1 MGQTVYAVW
10 RAGLRKELLP
20 PSEHIPTG
28 VGGVDGHPQCGLY
41 RVREGGG
48 YQDGKRVAK
57 SEKPVR
63 IYLEDASG
71 AVAHEW
77 ADGLTLKALKGK
89 DEVVDPL
96 RIWSWCLTKDKAG
109 KVAIVNAI
117 TRDEY
122 AFWIANGRWS
132 DDAPEMPQSTPP
144 SASEHHPE
152 GTPSTSAAPSAGIG
166 HNSAEDPDG
175 FEALVRLIEQHD
187 TTSAEWVGQN
197 PEGKSA
203 GDKAA
208 NWLNEV
214 RGLKAKYEA
223 LYKEK
228 RKPLDDALE
237 AFENQWRPF
246 AKKVEAARARLY
258 TAVQVIGDKERRRL
272 EAIQRA
278 EAEKKAAEIR
288 ARLEAE
294 RKAKIAEQER
304 LRQEREAEAA
314 KAAQEGGTLLPLMEP
329 AVEPVKEPEPAPVPP
344 VVVAVEPVK
353 LNFGGSTG
361 ARVAVAKPVKC
372 AVITDW
378 AAAAA
383 HYSGADKVREAVQK
397 LADADAKKGIQC
409 PGSVISET
417 TAAA

>member
-1 MGQTVYAVW
+1 MKLYEVW
-10 RAGLRKELLP
+10 KAGLRGQLLP
-20 PSEHIPTG
+20 PSEHVPTG

-41 RVREGGG
+41 RVRDGGG
-48 YQDGKRVAK
+48 WQDGKRVAK

-63 IYLEDASG
+63 IYLEDANG
-71 AVAHEW
+71 NVVHEW
-77 ADGLTLKALKGK
+77 AEGLTLKAIKGH
-89 DEVVDPL
+89 DEIVDPL
-96 RIWSWCLTKDKAG
+96 RIWSWCLTKDKSG

-117 TRDEY
+117 PRKEY
-122 AFWIANGRWS
+122 EYWLANSRWS
-132 DDAPEMPQSTPP
+132 DDAPEMTQNTPP
-144 SASEHHPE
+144 SASDHHPE
-152 GTPSTSAAPSAGIG
+152 GNPSTSVAPSAGIG

-187 TTSAEWVGQN
+187 TTSAEWVAQN

-272 EAIQRA
+272 EAIARA

-288 ARLEAE
+288 AKLEAE
-294 RKAKIAEQER
+294 RQAKIAEQER
-304 LRQEREAEAA
+304 QRQEREAEAA

-361 ARVAVAKPVKC
+361 ARVAVAKPVKR

-397 LADADAKKGIQC
+397 LADADAKKGITC
-409 PGSVISET
+409 PGSVISDA